1 MFHANLRGALVEIAS
16 AWGIRRDDLQKQFT
30 PRDLEAS
37 AQFEPIEASEARA
50 LQIKTPAYR
59 VTITGKQPRL
69 LYLETCKRLRDR
81 NQKTPRL
88 ILESRQCEL
97 QQDNG
102 LTVSLRR
109 GLRGRHPDTLF
120 PPLRQSR
127 ASARPTRA
135 SRDR

>member
-1 MFHANLRGALVEIAS
+1 MFHANLRDAFVEIAI
-16 AWGIRRDDLQKQFT
+16 AWGIRKDDLQKLFM

-37 AQFEPIEASEARA
+37 AQLESIEASEARA
-50 LQIKTPAYR
+50 LQIKMPAYR

-69 LYLETCKRLRDR
+69 LYLDSCTRLNDR

-88 ILESRQCEL
+88 VLESRQREL
-97 QQDNG
+97 QQNNG
-102 LTVSLRR
+102 LTVSPRR
-109 GLRGRHPDTLF
+109 GLRGRHPETLF

-127 ASARPTRA
+127 TPARPARA